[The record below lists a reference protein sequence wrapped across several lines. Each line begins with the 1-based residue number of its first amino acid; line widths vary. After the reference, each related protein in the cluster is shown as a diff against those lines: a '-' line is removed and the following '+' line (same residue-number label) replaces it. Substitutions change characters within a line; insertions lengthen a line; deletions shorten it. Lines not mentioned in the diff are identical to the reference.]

1 MPQSGTPVLIMAV
14 AALPPLPAYRIGRR
28 LPAPPVIF
36 EILMGI
42 LAGPDVLGWAG
53 DGQAIDTLS
62 DLGPTMPIFL
72 AGYETARP
80 WPAFSR
86 AAPRAS
92 TSVRPS
98 PAPPSTRSCLC
109 CATPGICTRA
119 SAP

>member
-28 LPAPPVIF
+28 LPVPPVIF

-42 LAGPDVLGWAG
+42 LVGPDVLGWAG

-80 WPAFSR
+80 
-86 AAPRAS
+86 
-92 TSVRPS
+92 S